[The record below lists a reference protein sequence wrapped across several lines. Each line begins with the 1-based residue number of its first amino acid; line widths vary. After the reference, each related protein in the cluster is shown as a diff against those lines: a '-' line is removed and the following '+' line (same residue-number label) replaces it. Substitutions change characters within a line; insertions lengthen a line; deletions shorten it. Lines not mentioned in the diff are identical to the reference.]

1 MSEFRVAID
10 PGHGLSNV
18 RSGRFDPGAIGQG
31 LEEHQVT
38 LEYALT
44 LKFFL
49 TQMGVDVFLTRSS
62 DTENAPV
69 GARDDRASAA
79 GCTHFVSLHTNASVN
94 PLVRGTEI
102 FYRDAADFSFATR
115 LNRALRSARVAL
127 GPDRGVRH
135 ERMTARKRL
144 AVLDFRGPACLVE
157 LGFISNK
164 SDAAYLR
171 SREGRIAIC
180 KALASEIAL
189 IARP

>member
-1 MSEFRVAID
+1 
-10 PGHGLSNV
+10 LSNV
-18 RSGRFDPGAIGQG
+18 RTGRFDPGAVGNG
-31 LEEHQVT
+31 LEEHRVV

-49 TQMGVDVFLTRSS
+49 TQLGVDVFLTRSS
-62 DTENAPV
+62 DAENAPV
-69 GARDDRASAA
+69 GTRDDRASAA
-79 GCTHFVSLHTNASVN
+79 GCTHFVSLHTNSSLN

-115 LNRALRSARVAL
+115 LNRALRKARVAL
-127 GPDRGVRH
+127 GPDRGVKH

-144 AVLDFRGPACLVE
+144 AVLEFRGPACLIE

-171 SREGRIAIC
+171 SREARIAIC
-180 KALASEIAL
+180 KEIAEEIAL

>member
-1 MSEFRVAID
+1 MA
-10 PGHGLSNV
+10 
-18 RSGRFDPGAIGQG
+18 
-31 LEEHQVT
+31 

-49 TQMGVDVFLTRSS
+49 TQLGVDVFMTRSS
-62 DTENAPV
+62 DAEEAPV
-69 GARDDRASAA
+69 GTRDDRARNA

-115 LNRALRSARVAL
+115 LNKGLRAAQVNL
-127 GPDRGVRH
+127 GPDRGVKH

-144 AVLDFRGPACLVE
+144 AVLDFRGPACLIE

-164 SDAAYLR
+164 ADAGYLR
-171 SREGRIAIC
+171 ARADRIAIC
-180 KALASEIAL
+180 RALAEEIAL